1 MHCDKFIYIPHLG
14 DYVLKITLPIHLCKK
29 YNGFYDQLPYDVGRV
44 RTKQPFYLWVSSVFF
59 VNLNSYIFI
68 VYRGKIVSALTFN
81 QGKNNSSTW
90 KSQIN
95 ANVFQFKQ
103 KRNKTTIT
111 TTKRNKRN
119 KQAKK
124 QKQKQKAKIHIM

>member
-1 MHCDKFIYIPHLG
+1 MG

-90 KSQIN
+90 NSQIN

-111 TTKRNKRN
+111 TTTTTTTTTTRNKRN

-124 QKQKQKAKIHIM
+124 QKQKQKTKIYIM